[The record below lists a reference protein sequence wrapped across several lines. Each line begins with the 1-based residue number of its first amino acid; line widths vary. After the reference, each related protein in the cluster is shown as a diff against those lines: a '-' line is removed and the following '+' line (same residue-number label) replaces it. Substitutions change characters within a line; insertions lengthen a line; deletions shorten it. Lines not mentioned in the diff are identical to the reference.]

1 MLSQRLLEEV
11 KKITYLIY
19 LNNLWLSI
27 AQVRHLQYNRKRKE
41 NTRGL
46 VTALAARPVL
56 ARYVDRVSLEI
67 LKASYPGSYRVINIV
82 YSQCKDGR
90 QSTVE

>member
-27 AQVRHLQYNRKRKE
+27 AQVRHLQYNRKRKQ
-41 NTRGL
+41 TGL
-46 VTALAARPVL
+46 S
-56 ARYVDRVSLEI
+56 DR
-67 LKASYPGSYRVINIV
+67 AGS
-82 YSQCKDGR
+82 SSGFGAM
-90 QSTVE
+90 

>member
-56 ARYVDRVSLEI
+56 GLCRSRFF
-67 LKASYPGSYRVINIV
+67 GNIE
-82 YSQCKDGR
+82 SQLSGELSSHQHR
-90 QSTVE
+90 L